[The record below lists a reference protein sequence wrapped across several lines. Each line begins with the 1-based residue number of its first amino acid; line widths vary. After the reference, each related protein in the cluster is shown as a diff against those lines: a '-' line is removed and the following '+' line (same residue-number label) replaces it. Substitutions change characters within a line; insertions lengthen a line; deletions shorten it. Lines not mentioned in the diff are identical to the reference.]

1 MENKELLRLISR
13 LLLYPQEE
21 MLTVNLSDYHFRN
34 KETERR
40 IMDFIAYLQSIPIAE
55 QQKNYVNTFD
65 FNEKTNLYLTYAK
78 LKEEKDRGQVLLK
91 LKQIYQNEGL
101 LMESAELPDY
111 LPLVLEFMAI
121 AEEEISAQLFKQ
133 LQETI
138 QTLRRELKAI
148 NSPYTGLIDSI
159 LIIMDS
165 KPAKGGVAK

>member
-1 MENKELLRLISR
+1 MKNEELLLLISR
-13 LLLYPQEE
+13 LLQYPQEE
-21 MLTVNLSDYHFRN
+21 MLAINPSDYQISN

-40 IMDFIAYLQSIPIAE
+40 ISDFIAYLQSIPFAE

-101 LMESAELPDY
+101 HMESAELPDY

-121 AEEEISAQLFKQ
+121 ADEEISSQLFKQ

-138 QTLRRELKAI
+138 QTLRRELEAI
-148 NSPYTGLIDSI
+148 NSPYAGLIDSI

-165 KPAKGGVAK
+165 QTAKGG

>member
-40 IMDFIAYLQSIPIAE
+40 IMDFIEYLQGKPLSE
-55 QQKNYVNTFD
+55 LQKNYVNTFD
-65 FNEKTNLYLTYAK
+65 FNEKTNLYLTYSK

-111 LPLVLEFMAI
+111 LPLVLEFIAI
-121 AEEEISAQLFKQ
+121 AKEEISAQLFKQ
-133 LQETI
+133 LQGTI
-138 QTLRRELKAI
+138 QTLKNELEAI
-148 NSPYTGLIDSI
+148 KSPYTGLIDSI
-159 LIIMDS
+159 LITMDS
-165 KPAKGGVAK
+165 KPAKGGAA